1 MEYNKKPKSAFLLMV
16 QSLFLFERIFGT
28 TGWQSFEVISVWK
41 RKEEWSE
48 EWCVEFEMETEE
60 EEGMEWRMLLG

>member
-1 MEYNKKPKSAFLLMV
+1 
-16 QSLFLFERIFGT
+16 LFERIFGT